1 MLTATDLYSLEE
13 YSRQRPDFRTRA
25 LAHRKARQVPV
36 GDHVT
41 LSFEDRLTIQYQIQE
56 MLRIEKA
63 FEADAIQDE
72 LDAYNPLIPTGRD
85 LCATMMI
92 EHGDAEVRRQEL
104 VRLAGIEHRVYLH
117 VQGHEPLFAVADED
131 LERGDDT
138 KTSAVHFLRW
148 TVNDAVVA
156 SLEAGDKFII
166 GIDHGEYQAST
177 EIAGTTRE
185 NLVGDFAQPSRCA

>member
-13 YSRQRPDFRTRA
+13 YSRQRPDFRARA
-25 LAHRKARQVPV
+25 LAHRKARQVLV

-63 FEADAIQDE
+63 FEAAAIQDE

-92 EHGDAEVRRQEL
+92 EYGDAKIRRQQL
-104 VRLAGIEHRVYLH
+104 VKLAGIEHRVYLR
-117 VQGHEPLFAVADED
+117 VQGHEPVFAHADED

-148 TVNDAVVA
+148 CMDDAVVA
-156 SLEAGDKFII
+156 SLRSGAKFII
-166 GIDHGEYQAST
+166 GIDHEEYESST
-177 EIAGTTRE
+177 EITNTIHE
-185 NLVGDFAQPSRCA
+185 QLVGDFA

>member
-13 YSRQRPDFRTRA
+13 YSRQRPDFRARA
-25 LAHRKARQVPV
+25 LAHRKTRQVAV

-92 EHGDAEVRRQEL
+92 EYGDVDERKQAL
-104 VRLAGIEHRVYLH
+104 VRLAGIEHRVY
-117 VQGHEPLFAVADED
+117 VRVEGHDAVFARADED
-131 LERGDDT
+131 LERGDES

-148 TVNDAVVA
+148 IMTDAMVTD
-156 SLEAGDKFII
+156 LRAGSRFIV
-166 GIDHGEYQAST
+166 GIDHDQYEAST
-177 EIAGTTRE
+177 EITDVTHQS
-185 NLVGDFAQPSRCA
+185 LVGDFA

>member
-13 YSRQRPDFRTRA
+13 YSRQRPDFRARA
-25 LAHRKARQVPV
+25 LAHRKTRQVAV

-63 FEADAIQDE
+63 FEAAAIQDE

-92 EHGDAEVRRQEL
+92 EYGDVTERRQAL
-104 VRLAGIEHRVYLH
+104 IDLAGIEHRVYLR
-117 VQGHEPLFAVADED
+117 VEGHDAVFAGPDED
-131 LERGDDT
+131 LERGDES

-148 TVNDAVVA
+148 NITDAIVD
-156 SLEAGDKFII
+156 SLRQGARFIV
-166 GIDHGEYQAST
+166 GIDHDRYEAST
-177 EIAGTTRE
+177 EIINTTHQS
-185 NLVGDFAQPSRCA
+185 LVGDFA

>member
-13 YSRQRPDFRTRA
+13 YSRQRPDFRARA

-36 GDHVT
+36 GDHVM
-41 LSFEDRLTIQYQIQE
+41 LSFENRLTIQYQIQE
-56 MLRIEKA
+56 MLKIEKT

-92 EHGDAEVRRQEL
+92 EYGDAEVRRQEL
-104 VRLAGIEHRVYLH
+104 VRLAGIEHRVYLR
-117 VQGHEPLFAVADED
+117 VQRHEPVFAVADED

-148 TVNDAVVA
+148 KVSDDIVA
-156 SLEAGDKFII
+156 SLRTGAKFII
-166 GIDHGEYQAST
+166 GIDHGEYESST
-177 EIAGTTRE
+177 EITNTTRE
-185 NLVGDFAQPSRCA
+185 NLVGDFA

>member
-13 YSRQRPDFRTRA
+13 YSRQRPDFRARA
-25 LAHRKARQVPV
+25 LAHRKTRQVAV

-92 EHGDAEVRRQEL
+92 EYGDVAERRQAL
-104 VRLAGIEHRVYLH
+104 LDLAGIEHRVYAR
-117 VQGHEPLFAVADED
+117 VEGHDAVFAQADED
-131 LERGDDT
+131 LERGNES

-148 TVNDAVVA
+148 TLTDDMVD
-156 SLEAGDKFII
+156 SLRVGARLIV
-166 GIDHGEYQAST
+166 GIDHDRYEAST
-177 EIAGTTRE
+177 EIINATHQS
-185 NLVGDFAQPSRCA
+185 LVGDFA

>member
-1 MLTATDLYSLEE
+1 MLTATDLYTLEE
-13 YSRQRPDFRTRA
+13 YSRQRPDFRARA
-25 LAHRKARQVPV
+25 LAHRKTRQVAV

-92 EHGDAEVRRQEL
+92 EYGDVAERRQAL
-104 VRLAGIEHRVYLH
+104 LDLAGIEHRVYAR
-117 VQGHEPLFAVADED
+117 VEGHDAVFAQADED
-131 LERGDDT
+131 LERGNES

-148 TVNDAVVA
+148 TLTDDMVD
-156 SLEAGDKFII
+156 SLRVGARLIV
-166 GIDHGEYQAST
+166 GIDHDRYEAST
-177 EIAGTTRE
+177 EIINATHQS
-185 NLVGDFAQPSRCA
+185 LVGDFA

>member
-13 YSRQRPDFRTRA
+13 YSRQRPDFRARA
-25 LAHRKARQVPV
+25 LAHRKARQVLV

-63 FEADAIQDE
+63 FEAAAIQDE

-92 EHGDAEVRRQEL
+92 EYGDAEIRRQQL
-104 VRLAGIEHRVYLH
+104 VKLAGIEHRVYLR
-117 VQGHEPLFAVADED
+117 VQGHEPVFAHADED

-148 TVNDAVVA
+148 CMDDAVVA
-156 SLEAGDKFII
+156 SLRSGAKFII
-166 GIDHGEYQAST
+166 GIDHEEYESST
-177 EIAGTTRE
+177 EITHTTRE
-185 NLVGDFAQPSRCA
+185 QLVGDFA